1 MRRGARLALAAL
13 AVPVLAAVVV
23 LALGIGRGDSA
34 ACEPERFPEQA
45 GVHSAAPP
53 TGHEY
58 NSFPPTS
65 GPSSDTPLVWEAY
78 DEPVAQFRVVHNLLH
93 GGVAVQYGEGV
104 SEEAR
109 ERLRAWYEA
118 DPDGLLLAPL
128 PELDGR
134 IALTAWTQL
143 ATCETFAESE
153 FDAFR
158 SRHRFNGP
166 ERPPR
171 ETLRRGR
178 GGLPNPLGLR
188 VSPSP
193 VRERAT
199 ISFVF
204 AEAATVQVE
213 VRREDT
219 GGAVVRRLANV
230 SLLPGRA
237 VRLVWDVRDDS
248 GRPLPPGTYVAV
260 ARLVGRPVTAL
271 TVFDVR
277 QRLTD

>member
-1 MRRGARLALAAL
+1 
-13 AVPVLAAVVV
+13 VLAAAVV
-23 LALGIGRGDSA
+23 LALGVGRGDSA
-34 ACEPERFPEQA
+34 GCELERFPEQT

-53 TGHEY
+53 PDHEY

-65 GPSSDTPLVWEAY
+65 GPSSDTPLIWDVY

-93 GGVAVQYGEGV
+93 GGVAVQYGDGISAET
-104 SEEAR
+104 R
-109 ERLRAWYEA
+109 ERVRAWYEA

-128 PELDGR
+128 PELDDR

-143 ATCETFAESE
+143 ATCGTFAERE

-193 VRERAT
+193 VRGRAT
-199 ISFVF
+199 VSFVF
-204 AEAATVQVE
+204 AEAATVEVE
-213 VRREDT
+213 VRRGSAD
-219 GGAVVRRLANV
+219 GPLVRRLANV
-230 SLLPGRA
+230 SLLPARS
-237 VRLVWDVRDDS
+237 VRLVWDVRDDG
-248 GRPLPPGTYVAV
+248 GRRLTPGAYAAV
-260 ARLVGRPVTAL
+260 ARLVGRPVTAI

-277 QRLTD
+277 

>member
-1 MRRGARLALAAL
+1 MRPRGR
-13 AVPVLAAVVV
+13 
-23 LALGIGRGDSA
+23 
-34 ACEPERFPEQA
+34 
-45 GVHSAAPP
+45 AAPP
-53 TGHEY
+53 PGHEY

-93 GGVAVQYGEGV
+93 GGVAVQYGDGV
-104 SEEAR
+104 SEETRA
-109 ERLRAWYEA
+109 RLRAWYESE
-118 DPDGLLLAPL
+118 PDGLVLAPL

-143 ATCETFAESE
+143 ATCETFAERE
-153 FDAFR
+153 LDAFR

-171 ETLRRGR
+171 EALRRGR

-199 ISFVF
+199 VSFVY
-204 AEAATVQVE
+204 AESATVEVE
-213 VRREDT
+213 VRRGNAE
-219 GGAVVRRLANV
+219 GRVVRRLANV
-230 SLLPGRA
+230 SLLPART
-237 VRLVWDVRDDS
+237 VRLVWDVRDDD
-248 GRPLPPGTYVAV
+248 GRPLAPGTYVAV

-271 TVFDVR
+271 TAFDVR
-277 QRLTD
+277 

>member
-1 MRRGARLALAAL
+1 MRRGRSLAVAAL
-13 AVPVLAAVVV
+13 AVPLLAAGAV
-23 LALGIGRGDSA
+23 LALGVGRGDSA
-34 ACEPERFPEQA
+34 ACELERFPEQPGA
-45 GVHSAAPP
+45 HSAAPP
-53 TGHEY
+53 LGHAY

-93 GGVAVQYGEGV
+93 GGVAVQYGEDV
-104 SEEAR
+104 SEETR

-118 DPDGLLLAPL
+118 DPDGLILAPL
-128 PELDGR
+128 PELDG

-143 ATCETFAESE
+143 ATCETFAERE
-153 FDAFR
+153 VDAFR

-188 VSPSP
+188 LSPTS
-193 VRERAT
+193 VRDRAT

-204 AEAATVQVE
+204 AEAATVEVE
-213 VRREDT
+213 VRRRSAD
-219 GGAVVRRLANV
+219 GPVVRRLANV
-230 SLLPGRA
+230 SLLPART
-237 VRLVWDVRDDS
+237 VRLLWDVRDDDS
-248 GRPLPPGTYVAV
+248 RPLAPGTYVAV
-260 ARLVGRPVTAL
+260 ARLVGRPVTAI
-271 TVFDVR
+271 TEFDVR
-277 QRLTD
+277 

>member
-1 MRRGARLALAAL
+1 MRRGARVALVAV
-13 AVPVLAAVVV
+13 AVPVLAAAVV
-23 LALGIGRGDSA
+23 LALGVGRGDSA
-34 ACEPERFPEQA
+34 ACELERFPEQA
-45 GVHSAAPP
+45 GAHVAGPP
-53 TGHEY
+53 PDHEY

-65 GPSSDTPLVWEAY
+65 GPSAETPLVWEAY
-78 DEPVAQFRVVHNLLH
+78 DQPVAQFRVVHNLLH
-93 GGVAVQYGEGV
+93 GGVALQYGDGV
-104 SEEAR
+104 SEETR

-118 DPDGLLLAPL
+118 DSDGLVLAPL

-143 ATCETFAESE
+143 ATCETFAERE

-193 VRERAT
+193 VRDRGT
-199 ISFVF
+199 IAFVF
-204 AEAATVQVE
+204 ADAATVE
-213 VRREDT
+213 LEIRRRSLA
-219 GGAVVRRLANV
+219 GSVVRRLADV
-230 SLLPGRA
+230 SLLPGRT
-237 VRLVWDVRDDS
+237 VRLEWDVRDDD
-248 GRPLPPGTYVAV
+248 GRPLAPGTYVAV
-260 ARLVGRPVTAL
+260 ARLTTAARPVTAS
-271 TVFDVR
+271 TAFDVR
-277 QRLTD
+277 